1 MTTTVEL
8 PYWVLLLVLGFAAV
22 AALDRV
28 LVPSVRWFLR
38 RRMQRA
44 VDRLNQ
50 RLSVPIQPFK
60 LMRRQDQV
68 TRLIYDPQVMEAVSA
83 YAAEQGM
90 PQDIAF
96 ERARSYAR
104 EIVPGFSTA
113 TYFGFATKLAQK
125 ISQGLYEVHL
135 GGAEDSALRNIDP
148 RAAVVF
154 VINHRSN
161 MDYVLVTWLASR
173 HSALSYAVGEWA
185 RIWPLKALI
194 RAMGAYFIR
203 RRYSNHLYRAVLARY
218 VQMSVEQGTTQAIFL
233 EGGLSLDGSV
243 GSARLGLLTYI
254 VRDFKPDAGNG
265 AGRDVVFVPVGVNY
279 DRVLEDRVLI
289 AAQAAKKRRFPVQP
303 RVIARFVAGV
313 LWKRLRGRFERFGH
327 AAVCYGAPVSLRD
340 FLQSAPAA
348 SVEALGESLTARI
361 RATVPILPVPLAA
374 AAMTESD
381 DPQDRA
387 ALIDRATT
395 LVQDLED
402 RGAWL
407 QLTGGTVESAMESGL
422 QALALRGIITQDG
435 TRFSRV
441 AKQDEVLQFYAA
453 SVRQRLGEQGLT
465 TAAPRN
471 PSVIPSPNP
480 G

>member
-1 MTTTVEL
+1 MTATVEL
-8 PYWVLLLVLGFAAV
+8 PFWVLLLVLGFAAV

-68 TRLIYDPQVMEAVSA
+68 TRLIYDPQVMESVAA
-83 YAAEQGM
+83 YAREQGM

-113 TYFGFATKLAQK
+113 TYFGFATKLAQT

-135 GGAEDSALRNIDP
+135 GGADDRTLRSIDP

-203 RRYSNHLYRAVLARY
+203 RRYSNDLYRAVLARY
-218 VQMSVEQGTTQAIFL
+218 VQMSVQQGTTQAIFL

-243 GSARLGLLTYI
+243 GPARLGLLTYI
-254 VRDFKPDAGNG
+254 VRAFQPVGGAG
-265 AGRDVVFVPVGVNY
+265 AGRDVVFVPVGVSY

-303 RVIARFVAGV
+303 RVIARFVWGV
-313 LWKRLRGRFERFGH
+313 LWKRLRGRFARFGH
-327 AAVCYGAPVSLRD
+327 AAVCYGAPVSLQA
-340 FLQSAPAA
+340 FLATAPEG
-348 SVEALGESLTARI
+348 SVEALADSLMARI

-374 AAMTESD
+374 AAMVESD

-387 ALIDRATT
+387 TLIDRAGALVRELET
-395 LVQDLED
+395 L
-402 RGAWL
+402 GAWL
-407 QLTGGTVESAMESGL
+407 HLPGGSVESALEEGL
-422 QALALRGIITQDG
+422 QALALRGIIAQDG
-435 TRFSRV
+435 PRFSRV
-441 AKQDEVLQFYAA
+441 PEQDGVLRFYAA
-453 SVRQRLGEQGLT
+453 AVRQRLGAEGLT
-465 TAAPRN
+465 TTATRN
-471 PSVIPSPNP
+471 PSAIPAPKP